1 MFWGSQMASYSA
13 FPARAASDLRRAW
26 TFASRFCRTVSA
38 TSQRYAG
45 ATIGVLRRGTFQL
58 LGPVETALLNPVR
71 RDRIH
76 ATATFALIFLF
87 AVASVDFLISGG
99 PEFGAPAR
107 AAPQQRLVRVSPP
120 PSAVD
125 VAAPVVA
132 DEPAP
137 TALSSA
143 LEEAREANVV
153 ALSQAFV
160 AAAPEISSETE
171 APAAVTA
178 QAGEADDPLS
188 GAANDPSAAAE
199 EASPRKRTRVKG
211 EPAEE
216 PAAN

>member
-1 MFWGSQMASYSA
+1 MPSHSA

-26 TFASRFCRTVSA
+26 AFASRFCRTASA

-58 LGPVETALLNPVR
+58 LGPVETALLNPVG

-76 ATATFALIFLF
+76 AIATFALIFLF
-87 AVASVDFLISGG
+87 AVTSVDFLISGG
-99 PEFGAPAR
+99 PEFGAPTR
-107 AAPQQRLVRVSPP
+107 AAPQQRLVRVSP
-120 PSAVD
+120 SAVD
-125 VAAPVVA
+125 VAAPAVA

-153 ALSQAFV
+153 ALSQAFA
-160 AAAPEISSETE
+160 AAAPETSSEGE
-171 APAAVTA
+171 APVGATA
-178 QAGEADDPLS
+178 QAGAASADGPLS
-188 GAANDPSAAAE
+188 GAANDPSAVE
-199 EASPRKRTRVKG
+199 EAGPRKRTRVKG

-216 PAAN
+216 QSAI

>member
-1 MFWGSQMASYSA
+1 MPNHSA

-26 TFASRFCRTVSA
+26 AFASRFCRTASA

-58 LGPVETALLNPVR
+58 LGPVETALLNPVG

-76 ATATFALIFLF
+76 ATATFALILLF
-87 AVASVDFLISGG
+87 AVTSVDFLISGG

-107 AAPQQRLVRVSPP
+107 AAPQQRLVRASPP

-125 VAAPVVA
+125 AAEPAVA

-153 ALSQAFV
+153 ALSQAF
-160 AAAPEISSETE
+160 AAPAPETSPEGE
-171 APAAVTA
+171 APVGATA
-178 QAGEADDPLS
+178 QAGAASADVPLS
-188 GAANDPSAAAE
+188 GAANYPSAVE
-199 EASPRKRTRVKG
+199 EAGPRKRTRVKG
-211 EPAEE
+211 EPAEGQS
-216 PAAN
+216 AI

>member
-1 MFWGSQMASYSA
+1 MLRYST
-13 FPARAASDLRRAW
+13 FLARAASDLRRAW

-38 TSQRYAG
+38 TIQRYAG

-58 LGPVETALLNPVR
+58 LGPVETALLNPVG

-87 AVASVDFLISGG
+87 AVTSVDFLISGG

-107 AAPQQRLVRVSPP
+107 AAQQQRLVRASPP

-125 VAAPVVA
+125 VAAPDIA

-153 ALSQAFV
+153 ALSQAF
-160 AAAPEISSETE
+160 AAPPETSSESE
-171 APAAVTA
+171 APAGVIP
-178 QAGEADDPLS
+178 QASVPLADGPLS
-188 GAANDPSAAAE
+188 GAANEPSAGAE
-199 EASPRKRTRVKG
+199 EAGPRKRTRVKG
-211 EPAEE
+211 EPAEG